1 MKKHKKYLYNVFKA
15 LISEEYNKFYEKQ
28 KNSSIH
34 NQRPRFYIFC
44 INLCVW
50 ISVGFRFLFSA
61 KKSIFDSFE
70 NLTKSLWVSIIN
82 TWYK

>member
-44 INLCVW
+44 INLCV
-50 ISVGFRFLFSA
+50 
-61 KKSIFDSFE
+61 
-70 NLTKSLWVSIIN
+70 
-82 TWYK
+82 